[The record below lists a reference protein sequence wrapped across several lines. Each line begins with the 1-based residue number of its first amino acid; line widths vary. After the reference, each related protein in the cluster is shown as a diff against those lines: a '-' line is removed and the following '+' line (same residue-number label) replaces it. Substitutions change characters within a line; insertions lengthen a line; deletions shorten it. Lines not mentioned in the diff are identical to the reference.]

1 MLTNTHITQP
11 CLYPEGVYRGMSK
24 KTTRSKSN
32 KSLRSSAPDEHDVA
46 ITGLSLPEQVLTA
59 VIQPTEKQI
68 RVLKR
73 SALLSSIEDTSGKS
87 ERKVDDVLPNMPQ
100 LDTDKGSKRTLKS
113 KRVEEPCAVNGDEKS
128 LTQDR
133 KRLRIRLSKIV
144 GQVNGI
150 QRMVDEDRYCVDI
163 LTQIAAA
170 RSALDKV
177 SSALLM
183 DHIAGCI
190 VGHGTETEHA
200 GAKQQTPNALLSEV
214 RVVIERFLR

>member
-1 MLTNTHITQP
+1 
-11 CLYPEGVYRGMSK
+11 MSK

-32 KSLRSSAPDEHDVA
+32 KSLRSSAPDEQDVA
-46 ITGLSLPEQVLTA
+46 IAALSLPELALPA
-59 VIQPTEKQI
+59 VFQPSEKKV

-73 SALLSSIEDTSGKS
+73 RAVLTSIEDSSGKS
-87 ERKVDDVLPNMPQ
+87 ELKVDNILQNTPQ
-100 LDTDKGSKRTLKS
+100 LDTNKVSKRALKS
-113 KRVEEPCAVNGDEKS
+113 KQVEESSAANGDEKS
-128 LTQDR
+128 LTQER
-133 KRLRIRLSKIV
+133 NRLSIRLSKIA

-183 DHIAGCI
+183 GHIAGCI
-190 VGHGTETEHA
+190 VGHGTETEHG
-200 GAKQQTPNALLSEV
+200 GAKQHTPNALLNEV